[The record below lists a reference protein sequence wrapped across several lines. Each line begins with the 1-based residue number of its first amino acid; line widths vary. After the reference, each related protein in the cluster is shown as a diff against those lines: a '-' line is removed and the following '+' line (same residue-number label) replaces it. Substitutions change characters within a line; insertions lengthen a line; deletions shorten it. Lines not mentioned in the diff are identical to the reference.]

1 MGIPVTIIAQENTSA
16 FYFVAVGIIFT
27 VCISI
32 LCLIF
37 VPKIHASIKPPPA
50 KKKHRSGG
58 PEISHSSVQSDTEN
72 SGIKI
77 LSSPM
82 AMSELQEENRRL
94 KQMAETMRASKSVR
108 RWSNEIGIEESR
120 RLSQMSND
128 SMVESDVDTENL
140 RRVTFEGPNNGDIEN
155 HTEMNAVDE
164 EGEGGVIEGEENIGE
179 DASHDEINVD
189 EEGVIEEDG
198 NIDEEESHIERC

>member
-1 MGIPVTIIAQENTSA
+1 
-16 FYFVAVGIIFT
+16 
-27 VCISI
+27 
-32 LCLIF
+32 
-37 VPKIHASIKPPPA
+37 
-50 KKKHRSGG
+50 
-58 PEISHSSVQSDTEN
+58 
-72 SGIKI
+72 
-77 LSSPM
+77 M